1 MPLQPGDI
9 VVTGTDGL
17 FDNVF
22 SEEAAAIAARCR
34 AKGQS
39 AATAAQVLCRYAR
52 ARAADTKYNSPFSY
66 GAMQAGYVYQGGK
79 MDDIT
84 VLVTYVEQHSKL

>member
-1 MPLQPGDI
+1 LPGDI
-9 VVTGTDGL
+9 IVTGTDGL

-22 SEEAAAIAARCR
+22 SQEAATVAARCR
-34 AKGQS
+34 GKGET
-39 AATAAQVLCRYAR
+39 AAIAAQVLCRYAR
-52 ARAADTKYNSPFSY
+52 TRAADTKYNSPFSY

-84 VLVTYVEQHSKL
+84 VLVTYVSQNSKL